1 MEEMTAYPH
10 IEPSNFDL
18 IIVGTG
24 LPESILAAASSAAG
38 KAVLQLDPNSSYGT
52 HYASL
57 LLQDFIIFLQSQS
70 SSTLQVPQTDDGSG
84 NYVCVPLITRP
95 LYSSLEIN
103 SYSSEPLDNSRK
115 FCLDLT
121 GPRVL
126 LCSDPMI
133 DLILKTGINQYMEFK
148 SVDASFTSNVEGH
161 LVTVPDSR
169 SAIFKDR
176 SLSFTEKNQLMRFFK
191 LVQGHFLSES
201 KGDQCD
207 RISEEDLESPFVEF
221 LTKLGLSQ
229 KLKWIILY
237 AIVMANYD
245 QDNMEVCKDVI
256 KTKDGINHLTLY
268 HSSVGRFPN
277 ANGAMIYPLYGQG
290 ELPQA
295 FCRRA
300 AVKGCIHVLRMP
312 VIALLMDKDSGTY
325 KGVKLVSGQELFSP
339 QLILAP
345 SFTITSP
352 LAPFSSH
359 KLSSHDL
366 DLQDVKEKVARAICI
381 TTNSLKPDV
390 ANCVVFFPPRSLCPD
405 QTMSVRVFQLSSN
418 VAVCPSGMFVT
429 YLSAVCNSAVE
440 GKKLLHSAINSLFSV
455 SISGK
460 SEKRD
465 IDDQSEN
472 TEVKPS
478 LLWSTLYLQELTTGA
493 FESINYMTM
502 PDEHLHYNGLLD
514 TTAKLFQKL
523 YPGEEFF
530 PTTNLSD
537 EFADD
542 AGSELEIS
550 ALGTVLELKFAV
562 LSAWGVES
570 ISVFI
575 TSDVYLGMRPLPK
588 FSSLVYAS
596 LVHDSSIFFGT
607 ALSTALTESL
617 ISLSK
622 QANMAAIY
630 SLYIISKSRG
640 LIFYKDYGSAGRMDT
655 NDSLRLASL

>member
-1 MEEMTAYPH
+1 MDETAAYPH

-18 IIVGTG
+18 IIIGTG

-38 KAVLQLDPNSSYGT
+38 KTVLQLDPNWLYGS

-57 LLQDFIIFLQSQS
+57 PLQDFISFLQSQQFQSQS
-70 SSTLQVPQTDDGSG
+70 SSNPQLPQTDDTG
-84 NYVCVPLITRP
+84 NYVYVPLVARP

-103 SYSSEPLDNSRK
+103 SYSSEPLDNSKK

-148 SVDASFTSNVEGH
+148 SVDASFTCDAEGK
-161 LVTVPDSR
+161 LGAVPDSR
-169 SAIFKDR
+169 NAIFKDR

-201 KGDQCD
+201 ESDESS

-221 LTKLGLSQ
+221 LTKLGLPQ
-229 KLKWIILY
+229 KLKSIILY

-245 QDNMEVCKDVI
+245 QDNMEVYTDVI

-312 VIALLMDKDSGTY
+312 AAALLIDKDSGTY
-325 KGVKLVSGQELFSP
+325 KGVKLVSGQDLFSP

-352 LAPFSSH
+352 LDPFSSH
-359 KLSSHDL
+359 QLSSHDL
-366 DLQDVKEKVARAICI
+366 ALQDVKEKVARGICI
-381 TTNSLKPDV
+381 TKSSLKPDV
-390 ANCVVFFPPRSLCPD
+390 ANCLVFFPPRSLCPD
-405 QTMSVRVFQLSSN
+405 QMKSVRVFQLSSN
-418 VAVCPSGMFVT
+418 VAVCPPDMFVT
-429 YLSAVCNSAVE
+429 YLSAVCDDAVE
-440 GKKLLHSAINSLFSV
+440 GKKLLHSAINALFSV
-455 SISGK
+455 SISGNT
-460 SEKRD
+460 ENCNM
-465 IDDQSEN
+465 DDRSGN

-478 LLWSTLYLQELTTGA
+478 LLWSAFYLQELTKGG
-493 FESINYMTM
+493 FGSINYMTM
-502 PDEHLHYNGLLD
+502 PDEHLHYNSLLD
-514 TTAKLFQKL
+514 ATGKLFRKM

-530 PTTNLSD
+530 PMTNPSD
-537 EFADD
+537 EFTDD
-542 AGSELEIS
+542 AASELE
-550 ALGTVLELKFAV
+550 T
-562 LSAWGVES
+562 
-570 ISVFI
+570 
-575 TSDVYLGMRPLPK
+575 
-588 FSSLVYAS
+588 
-596 LVHDSSIFFGT
+596 
-607 ALSTALTESL
+607 
-617 ISLSK
+617 
-622 QANMAAIY
+622 
-630 SLYIISKSRG
+630 
-640 LIFYKDYGSAGRMDT
+640 
-655 NDSLRLASL
+655 

>member
-1 MEEMTAYPH
+1 MEETIPYPH

-18 IIVGTG
+18 IVVGTG
-24 LPESILAAASSAAG
+24 LPESILAAASSAVN
-38 KAVLQLDPNSSYGT
+38 KTVLQLDPYPLYGS

-57 LLQDFIIFLQSQS
+57 PLQDFISFIKSQQLQSEPS
-70 SSTLQVPQTDDGSG
+70 SNPQVPQTEHGSG
-84 NYVCVPLITRP
+84 NHVCVPLITRP

-148 SVDASFTSNVEGH
+148 SVDASFMSDAEGK
-161 LVTVPDSR
+161 LGTVPDSR

-201 KGDQCD
+201 EGEGSDL
-207 RISEEDLESPFVEF
+207 ISEEDLESPFVEF
-221 LTKLGLSQ
+221 LTKLGLSH
-229 KLKWIILY
+229 KLKSIILY

-245 QDNMEVCKDVI
+245 QDNMEVCKDII
-256 KTKDGINHLTLY
+256 KTKDGINYLTLY

-300 AVKGCIHVLRMP
+300 AVKGCIHVLRML

-325 KGVKLVSGQELFSP
+325 KGVKLVSGQELFSA

-345 SFTITSP
+345 SFKITSSLSP
-352 LAPFSSH
+352 LSSH
-359 KLSSHDL
+359 ELSSHDL
-366 DLQDVKEKVARAICI
+366 TLQDVEQKVVRGICI
-381 TTNSLKPDV
+381 TRNSLKPDV
-390 ANCVVFFPPRSLCPD
+390 ANCLVLFPPGSLCSD
-405 QTMSVRVFQLSSN
+405 QKMSVRVFQLSSN

-429 YLSAVCNSAVE
+429 YLSALCDNAVE
-440 GKKLLHSAINSLFSV
+440 GKNLLHSAINALFSV

-460 SEKRD
+460 SDK
-465 IDDQSEN
+465 DDQSEI

-478 LLWSTLYLQELTTGA
+478 LLWTALYLQELTKGA

-502 PDEHLHYNGLLD
+502 PDEHLHYNCLLD
-514 TTAKLFQKL
+514 TTAKLFQKM

-530 PTTNLSD
+530 PRTNPSD

-542 AGSELEIS
+542 AGSELE
-550 ALGTVLELKFAV
+550 T
-562 LSAWGVES
+562 
-570 ISVFI
+570 
-575 TSDVYLGMRPLPK
+575 
-588 FSSLVYAS
+588 
-596 LVHDSSIFFGT
+596 
-607 ALSTALTESL
+607 
-617 ISLSK
+617 
-622 QANMAAIY
+622 
-630 SLYIISKSRG
+630 
-640 LIFYKDYGSAGRMDT
+640 
-655 NDSLRLASL
+655 